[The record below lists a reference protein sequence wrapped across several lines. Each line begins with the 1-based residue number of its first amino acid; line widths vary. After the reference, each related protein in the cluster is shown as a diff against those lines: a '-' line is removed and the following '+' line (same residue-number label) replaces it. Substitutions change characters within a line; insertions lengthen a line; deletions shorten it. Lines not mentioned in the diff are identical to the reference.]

1 MLDSSQTCFAFLQ
14 VPPTLEVNPNE
25 PLGLIGWRGIV
36 PAKAGV
42 MSGRLVNMVTT
53 ELISVDE
60 ILKVRLAPVASPT
73 GTKPL
78 FFKLVDRILTPDA

>member
-1 MLDSSQTCFAFLQ
+1 M
-14 VPPTLEVNPNE
+14 NPNE

-60 ILKVRLAPVASPT
+60 ILKVRVREEILK
-73 GTKPL
+73 GHFHKQ
-78 FFKLVDRILTPDA
+78 KLHTLTPSRARPRTGISLNTEYVLTTQ